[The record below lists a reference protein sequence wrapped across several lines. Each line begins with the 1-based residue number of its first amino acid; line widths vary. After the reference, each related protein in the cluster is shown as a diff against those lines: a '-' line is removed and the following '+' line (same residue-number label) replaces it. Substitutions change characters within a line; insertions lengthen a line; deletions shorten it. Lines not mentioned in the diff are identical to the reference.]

1 MFFLEYFEF
10 ESMVRARVFHFLNKI
25 AKRSFMLNRF
35 HLKTRMLSSIFIV
48 AVMAFGVTIGFVS
61 IQTSRIVTRNTLAS
75 IQTMA
80 KQQAS
85 EIKSDLDD
93 AMNTARALSQIFSN
107 FETIGAE
114 ERRQFISRQLE
125 TVLKKNAGFLAVW
138 SCWEPNALDGMDH
151 YFVNLDGTDATGRF
165 IPHWS
170 RSAGQ
175 ITLKPLID
183 YDKPGAG
190 NYYLIPKKAAAETLV
205 DPYQADVSGRKAW
218 ITSMVV
224 PIRNAKDA
232 FVGVI
237 GIDIDL
243 SKFQKI
249 TEKFHPYDVGLSA
262 VFANN
267 GIIVAH
273 PDPSRIGKQM
283 RDTEND
289 MTGSF
294 LGRFADAINKGEL
307 FAFSNYSTVM
317 KSDIYI
323 VTTPMKVGA
332 SPSAWG
338 FAIAV
343 PMNRI
348 MQEARSMTWQILGI
362 GTVSVIAMMVVV
374 FLIARS
380 IILPLERISEGL
392 SNGAEQV
399 ASASRQVSATSHSLA
414 DGSSQ
419 QAASIEET
427 SSSLEEV
434 ASMTRQNASNAG
446 QADSLMKEARQVVE
460 KANASMRQMAV
471 SMQDISRA
479 SDETSK
485 IIKTI
490 DEIAFQTNLL
500 ALNAAVE
507 AARAGEA
514 GAGFAVVADEVRN
527 LAMRAADAARNTA
540 SLIAGTVKTVADGAG
555 LVHTTNE
562 AFQEVVSSTQKVD
575 ELLSEIAAASKEQ
588 AQGIEQ
594 VNNAVTEMDKITQ
607 QNAANAEHSASASE
621 ALNDQAEQLRNIVN
635 ELVRLVEGADS
646 GSVFNS

>member
-1 MFFLEYFEF
+1 MF
-10 ESMVRARVFHFLNKI
+10 
-25 AKRSFMLNRF
+25 NRF
-35 HLKTRMLSSIFIV
+35 HLKTRMLWSICMV
-48 AVMAFGVTIGFVS
+48 AILAFGITIGFVS
-61 IQTSRIVTRNTLAS
+61 IQTSRMVTRYALTGA
-75 IQTMA
+75 QAMA
-80 KQQAS
+80 KQHAS

-93 AMNTARALSQIFSN
+93 AMNTARTLSQIFSN

-114 ERRQFISRQLE
+114 ERRQFINKQLE
-125 TVLKKNAGFLAVW
+125 TVLTKNAGFLAVW

-165 IPHWS
+165 IPRWS
-170 RSAGQ
+170 RSSGQ
-175 ITLKPLID
+175 ISLKPLID

-190 NYYLIPKKAAAETLV
+190 DYYLVPKKADAETLV
-205 DPYQADVSGRKAW
+205 DPYLTDVAGQKTW
-218 ITSMVV
+218 ITSLVV
-224 PIRNAKDA
+224 PIRNSKNVL
-232 FVGVI
+232 VGVV
-237 GIDIDL
+237 GIDIEL
-243 SKFQKI
+243 AKFQKM
-249 TEKFHPYDVGLSA
+249 TENFHPYDVGVSA

-267 GIIVAH
+267 GVIVAH
-273 PDPSRIGKQM
+273 PNPSRIGKQM

-289 MTGSF
+289 MAGPF
-294 LGRFADAINKGEL
+294 LSRFADAINKGEL

-317 KSDIYI
+317 KSDVYI
-323 VTTPMKVGA
+323 VTAPMKVGA

-338 FAIAV
+338 FAIGV
-343 PMNRI
+343 PMKRI
-348 MQEARSMTWQILGI
+348 MQEAHSMTWQILGI
-362 GTVSVIAMMVVV
+362 GAVSIIAMMVVV

-380 IILPLERISEGL
+380 IILPLERISDGL
-392 SNGAEQV
+392 SDGAEHV
-399 ASASRQVSATSHSLA
+399 ASASRQVSASSHSLA
-414 DGSSQ
+414 EGASQ

-434 ASMTRQNASNAG
+434 SAMTRQNASHVG
-446 QADSLMKEARQVVE
+446 QADSLMKQARQVVE
-460 KANASMRQMAV
+460 KANDSMRQMAL
-471 SMQDISRA
+471 SMQDISKA

-540 SLIAGTVKTVADGAG
+540 TLIAGTVKTVTDGSD
-555 LVHTTNE
+555 LVRITNE
-562 AFQEVVSSTQKVD
+562 AFLEVVISTQKVD
-575 ELLSEIAAASKEQ
+575 DLLSEIAAASKEQ

-594 VNNAVTEMDKITQ
+594 VNIAVTEMDKITQ

-621 ALNDQAEQLRNIVN
+621 ALNAQAEQLRSIVN
-635 ELVRLVEGADS
+635 NLVRLVEGAHTDS
-646 GSVFNS
+646 DRFSS